1 MNTTSVILT
10 SILTCVLGLGAA
22 LEAAQHP
29 SAFTTDTHVSGGQAP
44 AQ

>member
-22 LEAAQHP
+22 LEAAQH
-29 SAFTTDTHVSGGQAP
+29 QAP
-44 AQ
+44 SPLTATY